1 MPGDDG
7 LNSSSN
13 INGNTSSVSSTDE
26 IISKWF
32 IFGLLFYFAAQIF
45 LRTVVSSSL
54 ESDEAEQ
61 VLFTQWLRGSYLSKP
76 PLYTWLQIFFFKMLG
91 TNVFALSLLKNSLL
105 FSTYAFVFAS
115 GRLLLRDSRLA
126 LLAALSL
133 LLIPQ
138 ICWESQRDLTHS
150 ILVTSL
156 SAMSFYVV
164 LRLLESQSARYYLWM
179 GVAIGLGTLAKYN
192 YAIFIAA
199 VLITLLT
206 YPQGRSVLIDKRAS
220 ITLAAV
226 VVIVL
231 PYLLWVVSH
240 FGTVTSSLHD
250 LDIGRGDF
258 FIKGSVRLLY
268 VTTMFLGPLCLV
280 YLLVFPR
287 GFVRL
292 VRNRPLHEISFPMQR
307 YFLILFCLLWCMI
320 LGWEVTYFK
329 DRWMQPLLFIFP
341 LYFFIY
347 INDASA
353 GIRMRRFFVAITL
366 IAALTILV
374 MIPARIVLG
383 PALGYYTSF
392 NFPYA
397 ALAAKVGEHCPEPDL
412 IVADSQLD
420 AGNIRLQFPN
430 SLVLA
435 PNLKPFHIHGSAEGS
450 CFVAF
455 WDAQKSVEMPE
466 RLKKFLISQ
475 ANIVPD
481 DLKVI
486 YEQLP
491 YKYADGRYARVGLAL
506 TKRSQ

>member
-1 MPGDDG
+1 M
-7 LNSSSN
+7 NSSSS
-13 INGNTSSVSSTDE
+13 INGNTPGVPSNDE

-32 IFGLLFYFAAQIF
+32 IYGLLFYFAAHIF

-76 PLYTWLQIFFFKMLG
+76 PLYTWLQIFFFKIFG

-115 GRLLLRDSRLA
+115 GRLLLRDTRIA

-138 ICWESQRDLTHS
+138 ISWESQRDLTHS

-164 LRLLESQSARYYLWM
+164 LRLLESQSAKYYLWL

-206 YPQGRSVLIDKRAS
+206 YPKGRSVLVDNRAL

-231 PYLLWVVSH
+231 PYLLWVASH

-250 LDIGRGDF
+250 LDIGRGNF
-258 FIKGSVRLLY
+258 FAKGSMRLLY
-268 VTTMFLGPLCLV
+268 VTMMFLGPLCLV

-287 GFVRL
+287 CVGRL
-292 VRNRPLHEISFPMQR
+292 VLNQPLHKTSFPIQR
-307 YFLILFCLLWCMI
+307 YFLILFCLLWSMI
-320 LGWEVTYFK
+320 LFWEVTYFK
-329 DRWMQPLLFIFP
+329 DRWMQPILFIFP
-341 LYFFIY
+341 LYFFIHL
-347 INDASA
+347 NDVAA
-353 GIRMRRFFVAITL
+353 GGKMRRFFIAITL
-366 IAALTILV
+366 MAALTILI

-397 ALAAKVGEHCPEPDL
+397 ALAEKIGEQCREPDL
-412 IVADSQLD
+412 IIADNQLD

-430 SLVLA
+430 TLVLA
-435 PNLKPFHIHGSAEGS
+435 PNLKPFHIHGSAETG

-455 WDAQKSVEMPE
+455 WDAQKSVGMPE
-466 RLKKFLISQ
+466 RLKKFLIGQ
-475 ANIVPD
+475 MNIVPD
-481 DLKVI
+481 NLRVI

-506 TKRSQ
+506 MKRSQ